1 MNSLGC
7 ILIGVVV
14 ACVMAFFFVTAI
26 WVVVGTIILLS
37 KLVVWMAYLGG
48 AFVAIGLIAWL
59 AANITAK

>member
-1 MNSLGC
+1 MNPIGC

-26 WVVVGTIILLS
+26 WVVIGTIMLLS
-37 KLVVWMAYLGG
+37 QLIVWMAYLGG

-59 AANITAK
+59 VASITAK